1 MIAVSR
7 MLSLTLGLGAAL
19 VLALPLRAQVEV
31 QEITSPGGV
40 EAWLVEEDSL
50 PFVALELRFLGG
62 TSLDPDGQEGVTSLM
77 AGLMGQGADDLDE
90 QAYAEATEA
99 LAARFGFS
107 ASRDA
112 VSVSARFL
120 TDRQDEALSLL
131 GAALRAP
138 RFDEATLERARA
150 RIISGIRSD
159 QRNPNALAG
168 EVFARLAYGDH
179 PYARPSD
186 GTEESVAALS
196 RDDLLVAHQRTVARD
211 RVLVAAVGDI
221 SAEALGAAIDAL
233 LAGLPEATADLP
245 PYAEV
250 GLEGGVTVVPFDGPQ
265 SVIAFGHAG
274 IARDDPDFFAAYLMN
289 EVLGGG
295 RFGTRLMRE
304 LRERR
309 GLTYGVGSFL
319 ASQQFGDT
327 LQGRFSTANDRVAE
341 AIGIVREE
349 WRRMAEEGISE
360 AELSAIKTYLTGEYP
375 LRFDG
380 NSSIARILVGMQ
392 MQGLPADYILT
403 RNDKVEAVTLDD
415 VRAIAARLL
424 DPEGLHFVVVGQPEG
439 LEAEDG

>member
-131 GAALRAP
+131 GEALRAP
-138 RFDEATLERARA
+138 RFDEAALERARA

-168 EVFARLAYGDH
+168 EAFARLAYGDH

-424 DPEGLHFVVVGQPEG
+424 DPAALHFVVVGQPEG